1 MMKTKGFPSKF
12 AKRDYDTHSAE
23 KTSAE
28 RKQDLHFMEI
38 KKQDFFKAR
47 REMGKLVPTYKYV
60 DVSDDKK
67 SN

>member
-1 MMKTKGFPSKF
+1 M
-12 AKRDYDTHSAE
+12 DYDTHSAE

-67 SN
+67 NN